1 MNNFQKYLL
10 HVDSSRCTCMKHK
23 FVCHF
28 EILSRTSYFC
38 WILSHTCL
46 FWVLTSHISD
56 KNINYNYSIQNII
69 LLLHNFSLKK
79 IFLQK
84 KKKCF
89 LGKNVQILPSGLE
102 SFSKPKFLTNWS
114 GGRLWRWKQ
123 SHIIMRMSVQSFS
136 IIIKQILCSG
146 WPLHL
151 ILPALDM
158 SLNIFSLAISQE
170 RHAF

>member
-1 MNNFQKYLL
+1 MFLLFNGKKKKIWKVNNFQKYLL

-79 IFLQK
+79 IFSRK
-84 KKKCF
+84 KKNVS
-89 LGKNVQILPSGLE
+89 LGKM
-102 SFSKPKFLTNWS
+102 SKS
-114 GGRLWRWKQ
+114 SHQGWRVSQ
-123 SHIIMRMSVQSFS
+123 
-136 IIIKQILCSG
+136 
-146 WPLHL
+146 
-151 ILPALDM
+151 
-158 SLNIFSLAISQE
+158 SLNSWPTDQE
-170 RHAF
+170 AGFEDENNHI